1 MNCPRGTKKTNRIVR
16 ARARWGG
23 NSFIL
28 RAVLVR
34 VGEVFSVRFYIEEV
48 HGDSCRTSSPDH
60 DHPWS
65 LTAPPSPSRP
75 GTLVVPEPRSP
86 VVPHVHVG
94 PRRPRTTSTSGW
106 PLTYGPPGSS
116 HTVLE
121 DPPQRHN
128 DTGHL
133 KMEDTGGT
141 TIRTCLRWPSCVLPV
156 LVAFRKERS
165 FLPVLSIIC
174 SRVKR
179 VPPV

>member
-1 MNCPRGTKKTNRIVR
+1 MRTAPSLTSSDPGRSRTPTSVSPPSEISVSP
-16 ARARWGG
+16 ARATY
-23 NSFIL
+23 
-28 RAVLVR
+28 A
-34 VGEVFSVRFYIEEV
+34 RFYTEEV
-48 HGDSCRTSSPDH
+48 HDDSCRTSSPDH

-156 LVAFRKERS
+156 LVAVGRRDLSSLSYRLF
-165 FLPVLSIIC
+165 VLG
-174 SRVKR
+174 RVKR